1 MAASTILVLI
11 GLRLSG
17 KSTLGP
23 IAARQLGLEFMDL
36 DDAVLQHLGATNVT
50 HAFHDMGE
58 AAWRNAERVELAR
71 LLAQQQP
78 CVLSLGGGTP
88 TALGVADM
96 LHAAKARGDIFI
108 ALLDPGECEL
118 ATRLTNN
125 RGDRPLLNT
134 VSASGDAA
142 ADAAAEV
149 RALCASRM
157 PLYRALADVIVDTK
171 ESEPACATT
180 LLAAFA
186 GARAR

>member
-71 LLAQQQP
+71 LLARQQE

-88 TALGVADM
+88 TAPGVADM

-134 VSASGDAA
+134 DSASGDAA

-171 ESEPACATT
+171 ESEPACVTT

-186 GARAR
+186 GARAQ